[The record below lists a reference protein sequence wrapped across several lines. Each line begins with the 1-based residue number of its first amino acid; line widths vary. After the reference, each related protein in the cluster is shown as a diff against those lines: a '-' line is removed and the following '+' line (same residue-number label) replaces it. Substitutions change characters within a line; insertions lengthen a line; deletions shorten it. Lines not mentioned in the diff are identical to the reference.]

1 VNTKR
6 VRSGT
11 RVPREVLER
20 EGPLTVEREQTQT
33 DDLKEEEAMDQEK
46 NEELATSQASNKAI
60 EGFAE
65 AAGRSPAQAAMLA
78 GSGNVDKIRDI
89 LFGNQM
95 RDYEKRFVRLE
106 ERMLKEVSNLKD
118 ELKKGFDSLET
129 YVKKELEILSDRQKM
144 EQDDRTA
151 AIQEVS
157 RDLKETATGMEKKI
171 SNTEDQ
177 LNKRARDLHDQIL
190 MQSKTLS
197 EEVQKKHEAIT
208 SALER
213 EARELQND
221 KVDRS
226 SLGELLMEMALRLT
240 NEAGLDLVKR
250 GLIDE

>member
-1 VNTKR
+1 VSTKR
-6 VRSGT
+6 VRSRT

-20 EGPLTVEREQTQT
+20 EGPLTTEREQTET
-33 DDLKEEEAMDQEK
+33 DDLKEEAAMDQEK
-46 NEELATSQASNKAI
+46 NEELATSLAADKAV

-65 AAGRSPAQAAMLA
+65 TAGRSPAQAAMLA

-89 LFGNQM
+89 LFGSQM
-95 RDYEKRFVRLE
+95 RDYEKRFGRLE

-129 YVKKELEILSDRQKM
+129 YVKKQLEILSDRQKM

-197 EEVQKKHEAIT
+197 EEVQKKHDAIT

-213 EARELQND
+213 ETRELQND